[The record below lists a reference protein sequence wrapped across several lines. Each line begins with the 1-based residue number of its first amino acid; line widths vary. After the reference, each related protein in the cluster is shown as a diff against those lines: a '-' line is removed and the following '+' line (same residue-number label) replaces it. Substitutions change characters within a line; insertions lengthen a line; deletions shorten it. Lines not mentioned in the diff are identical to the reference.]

1 MRIKHIFICA
11 IVCLTGAALAMAQ
24 SVPPPENELHKL
36 EVNLT
41 PSFGKKGHD
50 YVVVAKSGFYVH

>member
-1 MRIKHIFICA
+1 MRIGHVPIIT
-11 IVCLTGAALAMAQ
+11 IVCLAGAALGIAQ

-41 PSFGKKGHD
+41 PSLGKKGHD